1 MSLRNLTRI
10 GVVSAAVA
18 ALGTAPAAAS
28 SSGGTTAI
36 DPHNFVRSITNPYLP
51 YRPGTCMSTPG
62 SRTVRPSGTSS
73 GSRAA
78 RERSSA

>member
-1 MSLRNLTRI
+1 MSLRNLTRWR
-10 GVVSAAVA
+10 GSADRGAR
-18 ALGTAPAAAS
+18 TAPAAAS

-51 YRPGTCMSTPG
+51 YRPGTVYVYSG
-62 SRTVRPSGTSS
+62 VKDGRPSGTSS

-78 RERSSA
+78 RE